1 MNEDRRLF
9 IYWLCLTTFSFLTTI
24 FILMWILLGDKY
36 KIPTLSMIVLMV
48 YSLYNTIYDE
58 VEKVWPFV
66 GLIITTILINLYLFF
81 K

>member
-1 MNEDRRLF
+1 MNEDRRLS

-36 KIPTLSMIVLMV
+36 KIPALSMIVLMS
-48 YSLYNTIYDE
+48 YSLYNTIFDE
-58 VEKVWPFV
+58 LEKLWPFI